1 MFADVETA
9 YDSEGTYLGR
19 LADVFGDPTRR
30 NIYRH
35 LRSCGDPQSA
45 TEVAEV
51 FGLHRTVAR
60 AHLEKLAELGLVSS
74 TTRRRPGGGRP
85 AKIYA
90 VTDAR
95 LEIMLPPR
103 RYERLARLLLQLV
116 SETVDPDVAS
126 STAATLGRAFGEQTA
141 ADFAGGN
148 GQSAVQLSPR
158 AVMDWMDLAGYGATL
173 SSNGNGTT
181 VIEVHNCV
189 YSELSQEFPDVVC
202 AFDRSMLCGMLGV
215 DASVHTQTHSM
226 SGGDTFCRHEFTL

>member
-1 MFADVETA
+1 MFTSVETT
-9 YDSEGTYLGR
+9 YDREGTYLGR

-35 LRSCGDPQSA
+35 LRTCDSPQSA
-45 TEVAEV
+45 SEVAEV

-60 AHLEKLAELGLVSS
+60 AHLEKLGELGLVSTS
-74 TTRRRPGGGRP
+74 TRRRPGGGRP

-90 VTDAR
+90 VTDSR
-95 LEIMLPPR
+95 LEVMLPPR

-116 SETVDPDVAS
+116 SETVEPEVAA

-141 ADFAGGN
+141 AEFAGDG
-148 GQSAVQLSPR
+148 VQPPVRLSPR
-158 AVMDWMDLAGYGATL
+158 AVMDWMDLAGYSATL
-173 SSNGNGTT
+173 SGYGDGPT

-189 YSELSQEFPDVVC
+189 YRELSKDYPDVVC

-215 DASVHTQTHSM
+215 DASVHTQTHAL
-226 SGGDTFCRHEFTL
+226 SGGDSFCRHEFSL